1 MDFGTLLGGVAD
13 SLGRYLGSQS
23 AAELQAQR
31 DFAAQNAQARAAELQ
46 AQTSQT
52 AFKYGALA
60 IGLIVVVVLLSRN
73 KVL

>member
-1 MDFGTLLGGVAD
+1 MDFTELLGGVAD
-13 SLGRYLGSQS
+13 SLGRYLGNQS
-23 AAELQAQR
+23 AAEAQAQR
-31 DFAAQNAQARAAELQ
+31 DFAAQNAQNRAAELQ

-60 IGLIVVVVLLSRN
+60 LGMIVVMVLLTRN